1 MPWQIPA
8 MKAIPGSSLSP
19 LTDQIVITGLG
30 GVCSLGNSIMEIGRG
45 LTSGKSGIEEIT
57 DFDIGGSGFL
67 AAQVKDLPAI
77 KTDIHPQL
85 ARSMGKHL
93 SLLLASTEEALGAAG
108 IGSGMFDPQDI
119 GFFAGMGMVDYHV
132 EDLLPAVLKSLN
144 QSGGLDYDRFFSTG
158 CREIY
163 PLWPLGMLNNV
174 VFSQAAI
181 HFGLRGENCVFS
193 PHGDAGIQA
202 VAEAVK
208 VLREGKAKVALA
220 GGVSEEIS
228 PLSLARAKLKGL
240 IRPHAHKPGAGN
252 AKGAAAGLVLGEGG
266 AMLVLEPQSGAI
278 DRGANILA
286 RVLGFGFSCEK
297 DRGGYFA
304 SEQAIFSAIKGAL
317 SQAELGSGQID
328 LIMFASLSQNEL
340 EAVRKIFDM
349 DLKAPVTVATAGT
362 VGETLAAGPILNT
375 AIGLSIP
382 NLALL
387 RQDIRPYLPSGGGPP
402 GGPSNTGRVLING
415 ISYEGRCA
423 SMIVEKTF
431 GENI

>member
-1 MPWQIPA
+1 
-8 MKAIPGSSLSP
+8 MKAIPDSSLSP

-30 GVCSLGNSIMEIGRG
+30 AVCSLGNSIMEIGRG
-45 LTSGKSGIEEIT
+45 LTSGKSGIGEFK
-57 DFDIGGSGFL
+57 DFDVGESGFL
-67 AAQVKDLPAI
+67 AAQVKNPPAI

-85 ARSMGKHL
+85 AKSMGKHL
-93 SLLLASTEEALGAAG
+93 SLLLASTEEAFGGAG

-132 EDLLPAVLKSLN
+132 EDLLPAVLKSL
-144 QSGGLDYDRFFSTG
+144 SRGGDLDYDRFFFSG
-158 CREIY
+158 YQEIY

-174 VFSQAAI
+174 VFCQVAI

-202 VAEAVK
+202 VAQAVEI
-208 VLREGKAKVALA
+208 LGEGKAKVALA

-240 IRPHAHKPGAGN
+240 IRPPEYKSGAGSP
-252 AKGAAAGLVLGEGG
+252 KGATAEIVLGECG
-266 AMLVLEPQSGAI
+266 AMLVLEPLSGAI

-286 RVLGFGFSCEK
+286 RVVGFGFACEK
-297 DRGGYFA
+297 DRGGDFA
-304 SEQAIFSAIKGAL
+304 SRQAIFSSIKGAL

-328 LIMFASLSQNEL
+328 LIMFGSLSQNEL
-340 EAVRKIFDM
+340 EAVREIFGM
-349 DLKAPVTVATAGT
+349 DSEAPVMVATAKT
-362 VGETLAAGPILNT
+362 WGETLAAGPILNT

-382 NLALL
+382 NLAVLP
-387 RQDIRPYLPSGGGPP
+387 RDICAYLPMGGGPP
-402 GGPSNTGRVLING
+402 RGPSNTGRVLING

-423 SMIVEKTF
+423 SMIVEKIA

>member
-1 MPWQIPA
+1 
-8 MKAIPGSSLSP
+8 MKAIPDSSLSP

-30 GVCSLGNSIMEIGRG
+30 AVCSLGNSIIEIARG
-45 LTSGKSGIEEIT
+45 LTSGKSGIGEIT
-57 DFDIGGSGFL
+57 DFDFGESGFL
-67 AAQVKDLPAI
+67 AAQVKNPPAI

-85 ARSMGKHL
+85 AKSMGKHL
-93 SLLLASTEEALGAAG
+93 SLLLASTEEALGGAG

-144 QSGGLDYDRFFSTG
+144 QSGDLDYDRFFPAG
-158 CREIY
+158 CQEIY

-174 VFSQAAI
+174 VFCQVAI

-208 VLREGKAKVALA
+208 ILGEGKAKMALA

-228 PLSLARAKLKGL
+228 PLSLARARLKGL
-240 IRPHAHKPGAGN
+240 IRPPEYKSGAGSPE
-252 AKGAAAGLVLGEGG
+252 GAIAEIVLGECG
-266 AMLVLEPQSGAI
+266 AMLVLEPLSGAI

-286 RVLGFGFSCEK
+286 RVVGFGFACEK
-297 DRGGYFA
+297 DRGGNFA
-304 SEQAIFSAIKGAL
+304 SKQAIFSAIKGAL
-317 SQAELGSGQID
+317 SQAELDSDQID
-328 LIMFASLSQNEL
+328 LIMFGSLSQNEL
-340 EAVRKIFDM
+340 EAVREIFDM
-349 DLKAPVTVATAGT
+349 DLEAPIMVATAKT
-362 VGETLAAGPILNT
+362 LGETLAAGPVLNT

-382 NLALL
+382 NLIVLP
-387 RQDIRPYLPSGGGPP
+387 RDICPYLPPGGGPP
-402 GGPSNTGRVLING
+402 RGPSNTGRVLING

-423 SMIVEKTF
+423 SMIVEKTA